1 MQSIA
6 RERQSIAPR
15 PVKVGGFIE
24 LMKLRMAVQILF
36 TTFVGYLL
44 GAGDDFRFFILL
56 HVMLG
61 TAMLVIGSFA
71 LNQAIEKRFD
81 KLMLRTRARPVPSE
95 RVGQTEAFSFGLL
108 CFFAGTGYL
117 YFMVNPLTGILGA
130 AALILYA
137 AVYTPLKRFSSL
149 NTLIGAVPGALP
161 PLMGWTAAQNSLGY
175 GGLVLFFLLFFWQ
188 IPHFL
193 ALAWMYKDDYTAG
206 GFRMLSVTDPSGA
219 ACFRHILLQTLC
231 LILIS
236 LFPFVA
242 GIAGPYYLVV
252 ALMAGGYFLYT
263 GIVLYRE
270 RSREAARRVFMA
282 SLLYLPSLL
291 FMLILS
297 KMVL

>member
-6 RERQSIAPR
+6 GERHGTSPKPA
-15 PVKVGGFIE
+15 KMGGFLE
-24 LMKLRMAVQILF
+24 LLKLRMAVQILF

-44 GAGDDFRFFILL
+44 GTEDDFLFSRLF

-61 TAMLVIGSFA
+61 TALLVIGSFA
-71 LNQAIEKRFD
+71 LNQAIEKRYD
-81 KLMLRTRARPVPSE
+81 KLMTRTRARPVPSE
-95 RVGQTEAFSFGLL
+95 RVGQMEAFSFGML

-117 YFMVNPLTGILGA
+117 FFMVNPLTGILGA
-130 AALILYA
+130 AALVLYA

-193 ALAWMYKDDYTAG
+193 ALAWMYKEDYTAG
-206 GFRMLSVTDPSGA
+206 GFRMLSVTDPSGD

-231 LILIS
+231 LILVS

-242 GIAGPYYLVV
+242 GLAGPYYLVV
-252 ALMAGGYFLYT
+252 ALVAGAYFLYT
-263 GIVLYRE
+263 GVILFRE
-270 RSREAARRVFMA
+270 RTREAAKRVFLA
-282 SLLYLPSLL
+282 SLVYLPSLL
-291 FMLILS
+291 AMLILS
-297 KMVL
+297 KMVR